1 METAAETLLIIVS
14 AVLAVFLIIFS
25 VALIYLIRVFKR
37 AAEVADSVES
47 AASAV
52 KKGVA
57 AMPVINLVSKII
69 SRKRGSK
76 NGQR

>member
-1 METAAETLLIIVS
+1 MDAAAEVLLIIVS
-14 AVLAVFLIIFS
+14 ATLAVFLIIFS
-25 VALIYLIRVFKR
+25 IALIFLIRVFRR

-52 KKGVA
+52 KKGVT

-69 SRKRGSK
+69 SRKR
-76 NGQR
+76 RV

>member
-1 METAAETLLIIVS
+1 MDAAAEVLLIIVS

-37 AAEVADSVES
+37 AADVAESVES

-52 KKGVA
+52 RKGVT
-57 AMPVINLVSKII
+57 AMPVINLISKLVTIK
-69 SRKRGSK
+69 RKNK
-76 NGQR
+76 